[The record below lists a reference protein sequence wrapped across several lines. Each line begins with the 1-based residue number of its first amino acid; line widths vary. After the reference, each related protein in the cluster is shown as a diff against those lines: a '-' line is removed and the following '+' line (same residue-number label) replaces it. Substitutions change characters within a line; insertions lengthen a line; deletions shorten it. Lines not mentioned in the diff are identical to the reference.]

1 MKTINNTEEFDQ
13 LLTQDKPVVVDFF
26 ADWCGPC
33 QTLLPIVD
41 GLATEYHDQAEIV
54 KVNVDANP
62 DLAVRYGVRSI
73 PTLLYINNEG
83 VVDRTVGLQTRA
95 EIEKR
100 ILHLHAN

>member
-73 PTLLYINNEG
+73 PTLLYIKNEG

-100 ILHLHAN
+100 ISHLHAN